1 MMKDRG
7 KRAANGMEWKEL
19 RNERGLKINNGEQ
32 RKGMQGSIA
41 WDKDRKEKE
50 RTQRK
55 QTTQKIESRESNTY
69 GIVKKGDP

>member
-32 RKGMQGSIA
+32 RKRMQGSIA

-50 RTQRK
+50 RTRRK